1 MGYKALRDLA
11 LEKGVHIRSLQTHVK
26 NHESE
31 LEGHI
36 IRYGPPRGT
45 YVDEYAEEFIS
56 GLLVGHPVMLTDQN
70 IVAENER
77 LRKELDE
84 LQKRVIQ
91 LQDEKAGLLERALEA
106 ENRRELVETT
116 VTAAEE
122 KILRLESDVRELT
135 ETNRRLKNR
144 SLWQRILRFG
154 EN

>member
-1 MGYKALRDLA
+1 MDFKSLREFA
-11 LEKGVHIRSLQTHVK
+11 AEKKVTMRAIQRHIK
-26 NHESE
+26 NHESD

-36 IRYGPPRGT
+36 VRYGPPKGT
-45 YVDEYAEEFIS
+45 YIDETAQEYIS
-56 GLLVGHPVMLTDQN
+56 ELLVGYPMEVVDTELQ
-70 IVAENER
+70 AENER
-77 LRKELDE
+77 LRNELDE

-135 ETNRRLKNR
+135 DANKKLKSR
-144 SLWQRILRFG
+144 SLWQRIIRYG
-154 EN
+154 ED

>member
-1 MGYKALRDLA
+1 MDFKSLREFA
-11 LEKGVHIRSLQTHVK
+11 AEKKVTMRAIQRHIK
-26 NHESE
+26 NHESD

-36 IRYGPPRGT
+36 VRYGPPKGT
-45 YVDEYAEEFIS
+45 YIDETAQEYIS
-56 GLLVGHPVMLTDQN
+56 ELLVGYPMEVVDTALQE
-70 IVAENER
+70 ENER
-77 LRKELDE
+77 LRNELDE

-135 ETNRRLKNR
+135 EANKKLKSR
-144 SLWQRILRFG
+144 SLWQRIIRYG
-154 EN
+154 ED

>member
-56 GLLVGHPVMLTDQN
+56 GLLVGHPIATADPSL
-70 IVAENER
+70 IAENER
-77 LRKELDE
+77 LKDE
-84 LQKRVIQ
+84 IVDLQKKLIQ

-135 ETNRRLKNR
+135 EANRKLKSR
-144 SLWQRILRFG
+144 SLWQRIIRFG
-154 EN
+154 ED